1 MDFSVP
7 KPFFFGI
14 KCGFC
19 RIMLEN
25 AKALMYN
32 KAVDYLH
39 GKEVTENG
47 TLFIHAERS
56 LFGED

>member
-1 MDFSVP
+1 
-7 KPFFFGI
+7 
-14 KCGFC
+14 
-19 RIMLEN
+19 MLEN

-47 TLFIHAERS
+47 TLFIHTKRS